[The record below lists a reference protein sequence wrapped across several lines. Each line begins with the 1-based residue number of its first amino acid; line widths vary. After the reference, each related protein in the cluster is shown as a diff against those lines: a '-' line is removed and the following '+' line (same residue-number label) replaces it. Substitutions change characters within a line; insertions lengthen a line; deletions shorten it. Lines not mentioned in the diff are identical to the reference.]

1 MKYVRK
7 KALASLS
14 KAFACVCLLA
24 ASQSLLAASAD
35 RETVF
40 TEARGHLQSGEPQK
54 AYQLL
59 LKTETEWSGEDA
71 YDYLLGVAALDSGE
85 SGEAIF
91 SLQRLIARKPN
102 FSGARM
108 ELARAYFEI
117 GDNELA
123 RKEFTRVMGESPPP
137 NVIAASNDYLKAI
150 DARARQYKSDVQY
163 AFDFGFGYDSN
174 APAATADDVFLNFM
188 LSPNNLEQSSSF
200 ANSSFGAVYNRPLG
214 PETQLLLSARLD
226 HRVNPSTHFVDASN
240 VDLGIGWTFTRG
252 SNMFSVSANRI
263 FSWLDRDKNKND
275 TGLNLTYSRKLN
287 ANWNLMAFLR
297 ASEVRFEEA
306 ALEVQDVDR
315 LSYGLTLSQSFTS
328 AVMNLTFS
336 GGEDD
341 AQQSASPFSTDSYGV
356 NLSNSWYRPGGKIYF
371 VEAGFS
377 TTEYNEPF
385 FALNRD
391 DDLLSLAV
399 GGTWSKFPLDD
410 WSTTFRVGY
419 SEKDSTVS
427 LYEFDRLEIGFTFQ
441 KLF

>member
-7 KALASLS
+7 KALAARS

-24 ASQSLLAASAD
+24 ASQSLLAAPAD
-35 RETVF
+35 RESVY
-40 TEARGHLQSGEPQK
+40 TEARGHLQAGEPQK
-54 AYQLL
+54 AYQVLL
-59 LKTETEWSGEDA
+59 ENEADWSGEDA

-91 SLQRLIARKPN
+91 SLQRLVARKPD
-102 FSGARM
+102 FAGARL

-123 RKEFTRVMGESPPP
+123 RKEFTRIMSEDPPP
-137 NVIAASNDYLKAI
+137 NVVAASNDYLTAI
-150 DARARQYKSDVQY
+150 DARARQYRSDIQY
-163 AFDFGFGYDSN
+163 TFDLGVGYDSN
-174 APAATADDVFLNFM
+174 APAATADDVFLNLM

-214 PETQLLLSARLD
+214 PETQLLLNARLD
-226 HRVNPSTHFVDASN
+226 HRINPSTHFVDASN
-240 VDLGIGWTFTRG
+240 VDLGIGWTFSRG
-252 SNMFSVSANRI
+252 GNMFSVSANRI
-263 FSWLDRDKNKND
+263 YSWLDRDKNKND

-287 ANWNLMAFLR
+287 ATWNLMAFLR
-297 ASEVRFEEA
+297 ASEVRFEES

-315 LSYGLTLSQSFTS
+315 LSYGLTVSQTFTS
-328 AVMNLTFS
+328 AVMNLTII
-336 GGEDD
+336 GGGDD
-341 AQQSASPFSTDSYGV
+341 AQQSASPFSTDTYGV

-377 TTEYNEPF
+377 TTEYDDPF
-385 FALNRD
+385 FALDRE
-391 DDLLSLAV
+391 DDLLSFAV

-410 WSTTFRVGY
+410 WSTTFRAGY

-427 LYEFDRLEIGFTFQ
+427 LYEFDRVEVGFTFQ